1 MSRRHRRPTLENP
14 ALSPLWFTLAFLGML
29 VLLVVAAKL

>member
-1 MSRRHRRPTLENP
+1 MPRRRRRLTLETP
-14 ALSPLWFTLAFLGML
+14 ASSMLGYTLAFLGML